1 MFLSREEKEN
11 REKVNCFYFN
21 VLEAVKTTETET
33 ETAENIKSRRVAD
46 TPVTVHETDRSET
59 VLR

>member
-1 MFLSREEKEN
+1 MIN

-21 VLEAVKTTETET
+21 VLEAIKTTETET
-33 ETAENIKSRRVAD
+33 ETAENINSRRVAAD
-46 TPVTVHETDRSET
+46 TPVTVHETDISET

>member
-1 MFLSREEKEN
+1 MIN